1 MLSQKWKCG
10 RCHLLLGYRRY
21 RSGLIGTSDYSPGNF
36 QGRITKPI
44 QRVACVFWSPMGRP
58 IYIRCKSIIYTSW
71 WRVFPFF
78 FFFSFHVLVCCL
90 AGLLC
95 LRFWL
100 LFSCCLP
107 WIMRSSWTHVSIQT
121 TMVLFFFCSS
131 SFLVRLLDPAAFALL
146 ALFRLMTGQWGHT
159 SLASRTTVQ
168 EVGPHTV
175 KTLHKKFKSK

>member
-1 MLSQKWKCG
+1 MAGFQSTFISCDKSKRSMLSQKWKCG

-121 TMVLFFFCSS
+121 TMVLFFFVLQVFWSGCSI
-131 SFLVRLLDPAAFALL
+131 LLPLL
-146 ALFRLMTGQWGHT
+146 YLPCLD
-159 SLASRTTVQ
+159 
-168 EVGPHTV
+168 
-175 KTLHKKFKSK
+175 